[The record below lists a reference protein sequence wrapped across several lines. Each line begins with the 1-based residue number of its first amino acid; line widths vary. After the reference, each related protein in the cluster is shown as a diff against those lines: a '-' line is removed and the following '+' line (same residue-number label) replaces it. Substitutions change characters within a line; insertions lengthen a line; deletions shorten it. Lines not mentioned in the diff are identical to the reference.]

1 MNLTLNLPFPI
12 ANIQSPW
19 QQAIIRLIH
28 PLNLI
33 YSHEKNEN
41 LVGHLYLHRFYTL
54 EYLAKLEW
62 DNKIKPSTP
71 HGYTHIYKPLA
82 ELWRRVVIACDRLHS
97 HYPQDYAN
105 AADWF
110 VDVYVEL
117 ALEGITQNKGK
128 AHDIAIMQ
136 SQNKSIKS
144 FENPFKEE
152 LTPHTYAFVNYLIER
167 SESSNNFKKEVM
179 LPLLEARQKLVKELR
194 SSKIISI
201 REDDNGI
208 FFASGTNAK
217 KRTNLE
223 PKIWSV

>member
-28 PLNLI
+28 RSNLI
-33 YSHEKNEN
+33 NSREKNES
-41 LVGHLYLHRFYTL
+41 LAGHLYLHRFYTL

-71 HGYTHIYKPLA
+71 HGYTHIYKTLA

-97 HYPQDYAN
+97 HYPQNYAN

-136 SQNKSIKS
+136 TQNKTIKN
-144 FENPFKEE
+144 FENPFSKEP
-152 LTPHTYAFVNYLIER
+152 TPHTYAFVNYLIER

-179 LPLLEARQKLVKELR
+179 LPLLEARQNLVKELR
-194 SSKIISI
+194 STKIISI
-201 REDDNGI
+201 RENDNSI

-217 KRTNLE
+217 KHTKLE

>member
-19 QQAIIRLIH
+19 QQAIVRLIH
-28 PLNLI
+28 PSNLI
-33 YSHEKNEN
+33 NSREKNES
-41 LVGHLYLHRFYTL
+41 LAGHLYLHRFYTL

-105 AADWF
+105 AANWF
-110 VDVYVEL
+110 VDVYIEL
-117 ALEGITQNKGK
+117 TLEGITQNKGK

-136 SQNKSIKS
+136 SQNKTIKS
-144 FENPFKEE
+144 FENPFSKE
-152 LTPHTYAFVNYLIER
+152 LTPYTYAFVNYLLKR

-179 LPLLEARQKLVKELR
+179 LPLLEARQNLVKELR
-194 SSKIISI
+194 SSKNISI

-217 KRTNLE
+217 KRTKLE